1 MRLFSYFI
9 VCSFLVDRKA
19 LIKNVCFIAQCLVAK
34 CTGLVLQLRAMSGSL
49 TLLQLGSVFISV
61 TRVTT
66 KGHTGPWVGCGL
78 PPETML
84 MSVAHAA
91 DRFILI

>member
-1 MRLFSYFI
+1 MKLFSYFI

-34 CTGLVLQLRAMSGSL
+34 CIGLVLQLRAMSGSL
-49 TLLQLGSVFISV
+49 TLLQLISV

-66 KGHTGPWVGCGL
+66 KGHTGPWGVGYLLRPCWC
-78 PPETML
+78 PWPML
-84 MSVAHAA
+84 LTGSY
-91 DRFILI
+91 